1 MEQSLHGI
9 GELLPAVL
17 APSAVLLLARVR
29 SAAQPPRDLGDARVV
44 AVMPLQIGGVVEELA
59 ADLTSRVVDLPFDRD
74 AFSPRFVTLFVALEK
89 EVFAAV
95 RAFEAGCGRPLFAEV
110 LLVSCEVVSVPE
122 GLRAERALWKLD
134 LLHPYELRTVET

>member
-9 GELLPAVL
+9 GELHPAVL

-29 SAAQPPRDLGDARVV
+29 SAAQSPRDLGDARVV

-59 ADLTSRVVDLPFDRD
+59 ADLTSRVVDLLLGRD
-74 AFSPRFVTLFVALEK
+74 AFSPRFVTFFVAVEK

-95 RAFEAGCGRPLFAEV
+95 RAFEVGRGRPLLAEV

-122 GLRAERALWKLD
+122 GLLAEGAFGKLEFNF
-134 LLHPYELRTVET
+134 LHPRRS